1 MGQQNN
7 VTHNGQKVIYLC
19 FIESRTSV
27 TTSMASI
34 ALASLFH
41 HSMRID
47 YSLVVIMEIKIK
59 MVATREF
66 P

>member
-7 VTHNGQKVIYLC
+7 VTHNGQKVIYLF